1 MQSKF
6 SFYAHQLQGGASFGH
21 TIDRNCAK
29 MRRPKAANRFFSL
42 KLSEKVAHLCAVFPN
57 GMPKASPLAFPTEEC
72 ETNQE
77 PLIMSVSLDRNK
89 RVSCKIPL
97 MMSGLGSLRSA
108 KQSESSERSGLITN
122 ELITGRV
129 DIRPV
134 LRYQYLAGGSL

>member
-29 MRRPKAANRFFSL
+29 MRRPKAANRL
-42 KLSEKVAHLCAVFPN
+42 KLPEKVAHLCAVFPN

-108 KQSESSERSGLITN
+108 KQSESSERSSLITN

-134 LRYQYLAGGSL
+134 LRY